1 MVHTMEELIKIRGAR
16 QHNLKN
22 IDVDIP
28 KNKLVVFTGL
38 SGSGKSSLAF
48 DTIYAEGQRRY
59 VESLSAYARQFLGIM
74 DKPDM
79 DSIVGLSPAIS
90 IDQKSTSH
98 NPRSTVGTI
107 TEVYDFFRLLF
118 ARVGRPHCPNC
129 GKEISSLSSTQITEQ
144 ILSLAKQQL
153 GSNQQFRFLILAPVV
168 KDRKGEYEELFSGL
182 RQKGFSRIRLDKVIH
197 SLSDDF
203 VLIKTNRHTIEVVVD
218 RVVIDKKSLKDS
230 RDLATRLFSSV
241 ETALKLGAG
250 EIIVSQ
256 ILDKSLSF
264 PENPKEYDDYLYSEK
279 FACPTCGISLPQ
291 IEPRSFSFNSP
302 HGACP
307 TCTGIGSLLTVD
319 ADLVFAPT
327 LSIDEGGILP
337 FTKMF
342 ENNTWYARIVRTA
355 CLENNIDTKTS
366 IEKLSPN
373 VKKLLLQGTGERIY
387 RVSGQNRM
395 GENTTIHEVFRG
407 IIPELE
413 KRYKE
418 TDSDFVRME
427 IEKFMRQEICPACQ
441 GTRLKKE
448 VLSISISQK
457 NIAEISQLSIGMVYA
472 WLNQIMDSFSDREK
486 QIAQPILKEL
496 LSRLRFLLDVGL
508 DYLTINRGAQSL
520 AGGEAQRI
528 RLASQI
534 GSGLSGVLYVLD
546 EPSIGLHPRDNDR
559 LIATL
564 KKLRDLGNSVIVVE
578 HDKDMMENADKI
590 YDFGP
595 GAGEHGGKIVASG
608 TTEQLKNNPNSL
620 TGKYLSGKKIIEA
633 TSKLSPALLWD
644 NRNDNEQRYL
654 ILQGVSHHNLK
665 NIDASFPLGKLICL
679 TGVSGSGKSTL
690 LIDTLYHALAL
701 TYNPLHKD
709 KPGHF
714 KSIKGLENLDKVI
727 LIDQSPIGRTPRSNP
742 ATYTGAFSYI
752 RELFSLTKEAK
763 IRGYKTGRFSFNV
776 KGGRCEV
783 CQGEGQIKIEM
794 QFLPDVYV
802 ACEACQGKRYNEQAL
817 EIFYHNKN
825 IADILD
831 MTVEE
836 AISFFAS
843 NSSLVQKFSTLNKVG
858 LGYIRLGQPAPT
870 LSGGEAQRVKLA
882 TELSK
887 RATGRTM
894 YLLDEPT
901 TGLHFADLEKL
912 LFVLR
917 SLVSLGNTVIVIE
930 HNLDVIKNS
939 DYIIDLGPEGGDKGG
954 EIIAQGTPNE
964 VAKVTSSYTG
974 KFLRSI
980 LK

>member
-1 MVHTMEELIKIRGAR
+1 
-16 QHNLKN
+16 
-22 IDVDIP
+22 
-28 KNKLVVFTGL
+28 
-38 SGSGKSSLAF
+38 
-48 DTIYAEGQRRY
+48 
-59 VESLSAYARQFLGIM
+59 
-74 DKPDM
+74 
-79 DSIVGLSPAIS
+79 
-90 IDQKSTSH
+90 
-98 NPRSTVGTI
+98 
-107 TEVYDFFRLLF
+107 
-118 ARVGRPHCPNC
+118 
-129 GKEISSLSSTQITEQ
+129 LSSTQITEQ

-153 GSNQQFRFLILAPVV
+153 VASQQFRFLLLAPVV
-168 KDRKGEYEELFSGL
+168 KDRKGEYDELFASL

-197 SLSDDF
+197 SLTDDF
-203 VLIKTNRHTIEVVVD
+203 VLIKTNRHTIEVVID
-218 RVVIDKKSLKDS
+218 RVVIDKKSLKNS
-230 RDLATRLFSSV
+230 KEILPRLFSSV

-256 ILDKSLSF
+256 ILDKSLAF
-264 PENPKEYDDYLYSEK
+264 PENPQEYDDHLYSEK
-279 FACPTCGISLPQ
+279 FACADCGISLSQ

-319 ADLVFAPT
+319 PDLVFAPS

-355 CLENNIDTKTS
+355 CWENNLDTKTS
-366 IEKLSPN
+366 INKLSAAN
-373 VKKLLLQGTGERIY
+373 KELLLHGTGERIY
-387 RVSGQNRM
+387 RVAGQNRR
-395 GENTTIHEVFRG
+395 GEDTAIQEVFAG

-427 IEKFMRQEICPACQ
+427 IVKFMRQEICPTCQ

-448 VLSISISQK
+448 VLSVSIAQK
-457 NIAEISQLSIGMVYA
+457 NIAEISSLSISLVYD
-472 WLNQIMDSFSDREK
+472 WLNKLTDVFSDREK
-486 QIAQPILKEL
+486 QISQPILKEL

-508 DYLTINRGAQSL
+508 DYLTINRSSQSL

-534 GSGLSGVLYVLD
+534 GSGLSGVMYVLD

-578 HDKDMMENADKI
+578 HDKDMKENADI
-590 YDFGP
+590 NYDFGP
-595 GAGEHGGKIVASG
+595 CAGEHGGKIVALG
-608 TTEQLKNNPNSL
+608 TTEELKRNKHSL
-620 TGKYLSGKKIIEA
+620 TGAYLSGKKSISVSHSGGVINH
-633 TSKLSPALLWD
+633 D
-644 NRNDNEQRYL
+644 EQKYL
-654 ILQGVSHHNLK
+654 TLVGITHHNLK
-665 NIDASFPLGKLICL
+665 NITVQFPLGKFICL

-714 KSIKGLENLDKVI
+714 KNIKGLENLDKVI

-742 ATYTGAFSYI
+742 ATYTGAFSHI

-802 ACEACQGKRYNEQAL
+802 TCEVCQGKRYNEQAL

-825 IADILD
+825 IAEILN

-836 AISFFAS
+836 AINFFS
-843 NSSLVQKFSTLNKVG
+843 NNATLVQKLSTLNQVG
-858 LGYIRLGQPAPT
+858 LGYLRLGQPAPT

-887 RATGRTM
+887 RATGRTV

-912 LFVLR
+912 LNVLHR
-917 SLVSLGNTVIVIE
+917 LVSLGNTVIVIE
-930 HNLDVIKNS
+930 HNLDVIKNA

-954 EIIAQGTPNE
+954 EIIAQGTPKD
-964 VAKVTSSYTG
+964 VAKNSSSYTG